1 MATRCDCCNLLPD
14 ACGKEAAKKQ
24 EAEAK
29 QQRAELTAR
38 GWFVSRFPGSCRG
51 CGEDFDPGALIHGT
65 SDGYGHRG
73 RKYFAECCSEAVVRG
88 AK

>member
-1 MATRCDCCNLLPD
+1 MRCDCCDLLLD

-29 QQRAELTAR
+29 QRRAELAAR
-38 GWFVSRFPGSCRG
+38 GWFASRFPGSCRG
-51 CGEDFDPGALIHGT
+51 CGEDFEPGALIHGT

-73 RKYFAECCSEAVVRG
+73 RKYFAECCSEVVVRG
-88 AK
+88 TK